1 MIFKLY
7 WYLPSH
13 ITLTFQ
19 IFHFVQSILHV
30 LFDYE
35 IFSSCNYSL
44 KIIYG
49 SLNIIDYAWVCLQK
63 NHIMKKIDVYLNMIK
78 LDEYV
83 H

>member
-1 MIFKLY
+1 MY
-7 WYLPSH
+7 YLIMRYFRSV
-13 ITLTFQ
+13 I
-19 IFHFVQSILHV
+19 
-30 LFDYE
+30 
-35 IFSSCNYSL
+35 SL

-63 NHIMKKIDVYLNMIK
+63 NHIMKKIDVYLNIIK